1 MTGAQRAGSMG
12 EVLDVAGPFDVAP
25 FGNELADVA
34 DERDDIVGLT
44 ADMGRY
50 SDMHP
55 FRDRHPDRFFNVGMA
70 EQNLVA
76 VSAGLAKTGYVA
88 FATTYAAFVTRRA
101 LDFVILACAHSRADV
116 KIFAGT
122 PGLVN
127 PYGATHQAT
136 DDLSILRGI
145 PDLTI
150 IEPCDAVEL
159 RQVVRV
165 VAETP
170 GTFYVRSLR
179 GNVPVVLGAD
189 HRFELGRAALLRS
202 GGRVGVISTGPMTQR
217 ALSAAAT
224 AEGAGVPASVLHVP
238 TLKPFDSAAVVDLAR
253 AVERLVVV
261 ENHQVVGGLASL
273 VVEALYEADV
283 HRPLIR
289 VGIGHRFHEC
299 GSQSYIE
306 EKYGLDQ
313 ARLDRAVVE
322 GR

>member
-1 MTGAQRAGSMG
+1 MSTGDRAGSMG
-12 EVLDVAGPFDVAP
+12 EVLDVAGPVDAAP
-25 FGNELADVA
+25 FGHELADLA
-34 DERDDIVGLT
+34 DVRADIVGLT

-55 FRDRHPDRFFNVGMA
+55 FRDRHPERFFNVGMA

-76 VSAGLAKTGYVA
+76 VAAGLAKTGYTA

-101 LDFVILACAHSRADV
+101 LDFIILACAHSRADV

-122 PGLVN
+122 PGVVN

-145 PDLTI
+145 PDLTV

-159 RQVVRV
+159 RQVVRA
-165 VAETP
+165 VADAP

-179 GNVPVVLGAD
+179 GNVPVVLGPD
-189 HRFELGRAALLRS
+189 HRFELGRAVRLRE
-202 GGRVGVISTGPMTQR
+202 GDRVGVISTGPMTQR
-217 ALSAAAT
+217 ALAAAD
-224 AEGAGVPASVLHVP
+224 AAAAAGVPTGVLHVA
-238 TLKPFDSAAVVDLAR
+238 TLKPFDESSVVELAR
-253 AVERLVVV
+253 SVERLVVV
-261 ENHQVVGGLASL
+261 ENHQTVGGLASL

-283 HRPLIR
+283 HRPLLR

-306 EKYGLDQ
+306 ARYGMDQ
-313 ARLDRAVVE
+313 ARLDRAVLTGV
-322 GR
+322 

>member
-1 MTGAQRAGSMG
+1 MSGAERAGSMG
-12 EVLDVAGPFDVAP
+12 EVLDAAGPYDVAP

-34 DERDDIVGLT
+34 DERDDVVGLT

-55 FRDRHPDRFFNVGMA
+55 FRDRHPERFFNVGMA

-76 VSAGLAKTGYVA
+76 VSAGLAKSGFTA

-101 LDFVILACAHSRADV
+101 LDFVILACAHSKADV

-136 DDLSILRGI
+136 DDLSILRGV

-150 IEPCDAVEL
+150 VEPCDAVEL

-165 VAETP
+165 AAETP

-179 GNVPVVLGAD
+179 GNVPVVLGPD
-189 HRFELGRAALLRS
+189 HRFELGRAALLR
-202 GGRVGVISTGPMTQR
+202 GGDRVGVISTGPMTQR
-217 ALSAAAT
+217 ALAASDA
-224 AEGAGVPASVLHVP
+224 ASEAGVGAAVLHVP
-238 TLKPFDSAAVVDLAR
+238 TLKPFDASAVVALAR
-253 AVERLVVV
+253 SVERLVVV
-261 ENHQVVGGLASL
+261 ENHQTVGGLASL

-289 VGIGHRFHEC
+289 VGIGHRFHEA
-299 GSQSYIE
+299 GSQAYVE
-306 EKYGLDQ
+306 AKYGMDQ
-313 ARLDRAVVE
+313 SRLDLAVVA